1 MQPSFWPE
9 PHTNIMER
17 KRDHQ
22 LAEMVVRP
30 ETEKAS
36 LIDRGITCMF
46 DWEIVLFYGL
56 WGCSRSFFEQNPTP
70 KCGSDAYRTT
80 CRIIPE
86 KNRISV

>member
-22 LAEMVVRP
+22 LPEMVVRP
-30 ETEKAS
+30 ETEKTS
-36 LIDRGITCMF
+36 LIDRGITCIF
-46 DWEIVLFYGL
+46 DWGFCGL
-56 WGCSRSFFEQNPTP
+56 WSFSRSFFEQNPTP
-70 KCGSDAYRTT
+70 KCGSDEYRTT

-86 KNRISV
+86 KNRISI